1 MNQKLEVFK
10 SESMINLLDL
20 QVQLSDHHLD
30 KMLVK
35 LQKDQPLV
43 MGNLLL
49 QVLILKILV
58 HLDLSTITQKDHK
71 EILPQVELQDQL
83 ISLIQEAL
91 DHLEQLLMEQLL
103 MEQLLMEQL
112 EQYMEP
118 LKLQELMEL
127 HILHLE
133 SQLLKVVE
141 LHMELAVSLDQEQ
154 VGL

>member
-1 MNQKLEVFK
+1 MRILSEISRLKFKDMNQKLEVFK

-91 DHLEQLLMEQLL
+91 DHLEQLLMEQP
-103 MEQLLMEQL
+103 

-118 LKLQELMEL
+118 LKLQELM
-127 HILHLE
+127 
-133 SQLLKVVE
+133 
-141 LHMELAVSLDQEQ
+141 
-154 VGL
+154 

>member
-1 MNQKLEVFK
+1 MRILSEISRLKFKDMNQKLEVFK

-20 QVQLSDHHLD
+20 QAQLLDHHLD

-91 DHLEQLLMEQLL
+91 DHLEQLLMEQP
-103 MEQLLMEQL
+103 

-118 LKLQELMEL
+118 LKLQELM
-127 HILHLE
+127 
-133 SQLLKVVE
+133 
-141 LHMELAVSLDQEQ
+141 
-154 VGL
+154 